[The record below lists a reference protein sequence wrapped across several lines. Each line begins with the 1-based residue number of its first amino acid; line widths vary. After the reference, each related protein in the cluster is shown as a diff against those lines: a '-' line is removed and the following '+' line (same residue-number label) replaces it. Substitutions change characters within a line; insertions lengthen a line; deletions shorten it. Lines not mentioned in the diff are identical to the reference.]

1 MSPEINVARQT
12 IIELI
17 DVTISDLKDPRRV
30 VLEHLNWNV
39 EEREYWVV
47 GGLHA
52 SGKSN
57 LMATLAGI
65 MPPAA
70 GTYCLFDESLS
81 SHGQLDRSMARRRLG
96 IVFDGGRLIHDLT
109 IAENIALPLRYHGNL
124 GMEDVAGET
133 QALLEELELESF
145 AASHP
150 VGVGRNWQQRAGLA
164 RALALKPEV
173 LLLDNALAGLDPRD
187 AWWWLEF
194 LSLLW
199 KGHPLMGGKPLTII
213 ASADDLRPWRERA
226 NRFAI
231 LKEKEFMVL
240 GDEPSLAA
248 HQDPLLQELLRGGS
262 RKI

>member
-1 MSPEINVARQT
+1 MSPEINVVPQT

-17 DVTISDLKDPRRV
+17 DVTISDLKDPMRA
-30 VLEHLNWNV
+30 VLENVNWSV

-65 MPPAA
+65 MPPAT

-81 SHGQLDRSMARRRLG
+81 SHGQLDQSITRRRLG

-124 GMEDVAGET
+124 RMEDVADQT
-133 QALLEELELESF
+133 QGLLEELELESF

-150 VGVGRNWQQRAGLA
+150 AAVGRNWQQRAGLA

-194 LSLLW
+194 LSQVW
-199 KGHPLMGGKPLTII
+199 HGHPLMGGKPLTII
-213 ASADDLRPWRERA
+213 ASADDLWPWRDRA
-226 NRFAI
+226 NRFAM
-231 LKEKEFMVL
+231 LKEKRFIAL
-240 GDEPSLAA
+240 GDGPSLAV
-248 HQDPLLQELLRGGS
+248 HHDPLLQELLRGGS
-262 RKI
+262 RRN